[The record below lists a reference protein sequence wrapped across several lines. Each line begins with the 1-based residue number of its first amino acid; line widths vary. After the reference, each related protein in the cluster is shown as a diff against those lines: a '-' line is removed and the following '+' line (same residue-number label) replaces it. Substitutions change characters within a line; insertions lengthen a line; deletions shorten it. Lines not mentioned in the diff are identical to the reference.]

1 MVRGEKTEKGWAA
14 IDDFEFLQGDIDCS
28 IVPSNADPTTTTTTT
43 PATTQGVSHEAKGI
57 RWKFQGGGTR
67 GSIFVWGCSCL
78 KGKKIPISSQNSN
91 DQKHKYFEF

>member
-57 RWKFQGGGTR
+57 RRKFQR
-67 GSIFVWGCSCL
+67 GRNPGEQIRLGLFM
-78 KGKKIPISSQNSN
+78 
-91 DQKHKYFEF
+91 FEREKDPN